1 MRKLDMMYLKT
12 KQMVTNFFYDEQGDV
27 NIVSMVVLMGV
38 AVALALVFKDKI
50 REIINTLTGSVKDK
64 ADAAIKA
71 N

>member
-1 MRKLDMMYLKT
+1 MCIRDR
-12 KQMVTNFFYDEQGDV
+12 QGDV

-38 AVALALVFKDKI
+38 AVALALVFKEKI
-50 REIINTLTGSVKDK
+50 RDIINTLTGSVKDK

>member
-50 REIINTLTGSVKDK
+50 RDIINTLTGSVQDK

>member
-1 MRKLDMMYLKT
+1 
-12 KQMVTNFFYDEQGDV
+12 MVTNFFYDEQGDV

-50 REIINTLTGSVKDK
+50 RDIINTLTGSVQDK